1 MTQYHDT
8 DGSNLMKNSSA
19 GRGLCALLTALGLL
33 LTPGSPAAAA
43 DYPDRP
49 ISFIVTSGAGS
60 AMDLAA
66 RSLTGGAEKHLG
78 QAIVVENKVGGG
90 GAVGVQYILS
100 KPADGYTIGIA
111 SINPLIISYHTG
123 TLAANPVNELS
134 HIMRTTGYLFALAVR
149 ADAPWKSVEELIQ
162 YAKANPGKLSYTS
175 SGVGST
181 GNLNMEEFALLA
193 GIQVTHVPYKS
204 GSESNTAV
212 LGGHVH
218 ALSDAAWA
226 PLVQAGRFRV
236 LLIYA
241 NERSPRYPQV
251 PVPRDVV
258 SANVQPGYL
267 LLIAPK
273 DLPKPIVKRL
283 HDAFRLA
290 LDEPAHKAVL
300 DRFNLEPLYLNS
312 EDSKKAVS
320 DAMEPL
326 GKLAA
331 KLGLGKM

>member
-1 MTQYHDT
+1 MR
-8 DGSNLMKNSSA
+8 KIKA
-19 GRGLCALLTALGLL
+19 GRGLCGLLAALGVFLL
-33 LTPGSPAAAA
+33 PGFAAIAA

-49 ISFIVTSGAGS
+49 ISFVVTSGPGS
-60 AMDLAA
+60 AMDLVA
-66 RSLTGGAEKHLG
+66 RSLTSGAEKQLG

-90 GAVGVQYILS
+90 GAVGVQYVLG

-111 SINPLIISYHTG
+111 SINPLVISHFTG
-123 TLAANPVNELS
+123 TPSAHPVNDIS

-149 ADAPWKSVEELIQ
+149 TDAPWKTIGELVQ
-162 YAKANPGKLSYTS
+162 YASANPGKLSYTS

-212 LGGHVH
+212 LGGHVD

-226 PLVQAGRFRV
+226 PLVQAGKFRV

-258 SANVQPGYL
+258 AANVQPGYL
-267 LLIAPK
+267 LLIAPR
-273 DLPKPIVKRL
+273 DLPKPIMKKL

-290 LDEPAHKAVL
+290 MNEPAHKAVL
-300 DRFNLEPLYLNS
+300 DKFNLEPLYLNS
-312 EDSKKAVS
+312 DDSRKAVAE
-320 DAMEPL
+320 AMEPL